1 MKKSILLFGC
11 LPQQA
16 LLIIY
21 DKQKQTISKRQIFL
35 QSETI
40 LEKIIQLK
48 ATCRPF

>member
-21 DKQKQTISKRQIFL
+21 DKQTISKRQIFL

-48 ATCRPF
+48 ATCPPF